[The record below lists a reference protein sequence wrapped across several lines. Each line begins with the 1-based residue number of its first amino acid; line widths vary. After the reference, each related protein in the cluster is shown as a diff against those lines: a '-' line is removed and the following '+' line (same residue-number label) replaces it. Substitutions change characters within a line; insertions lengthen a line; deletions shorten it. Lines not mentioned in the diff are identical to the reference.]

1 MKKTSI
7 KFRPNKVEKY
17 YSSIPEELRILLG
30 KMRTTIK
37 SVVPDAEEVISYGMP
52 AFKQNGILVY
62 FAAFKNH
69 IGFYPTSS
77 GIEAFKN
84 ELTDYKWSKGAI
96 QFPIDKPLPITL
108 IKRIVKFR
116 AKEDREKTKMRKV
129 TQNNKNSQAENYIKY
144 HNDGSIWAKGKVIN
158 NIPEGYWEWFRKG
171 GTIMR
176 SGYFSN
182 GKPTGEWTTYDN
194 KGKVYKVTVM
204 KNDK

>member
-7 KFRPNKVEKY
+7 KFKPNEVEKY
-17 YSSIPEELRILLG
+17 YSSIPEELRIILG

-37 SVVPDAEEVISYGMP
+37 SVVPDAEEVISYRMP
-52 AFKQNGILVY
+52 SFKQNGILVY

-96 QFPIDKPLPITL
+96 QFPIDKPLPVML

-116 AKEDREKTKMRKV
+116 AQEDRGKAKTKEIKR
-129 TQNNKNSQAENYIKY
+129 NKKLSTKNYIKH
-144 HNDGSIWAKGKVIN
+144 HNDGTIWAKGQTLN
-158 NIPEGYWEWFRKG
+158 DIPEGYWEWFRKD
-171 GTIMR
+171 GTLMR
-176 SGYFSN
+176 SGFFSK
-182 GKPTGEWTTYDN
+182 GKQVGVWTTYDN
-194 KGKVYKVTVM
+194 NGKVYKTTEM
-204 KNDK
+204 KNK